1 MVVMLNP
8 QSKNLNCHIHIRIPI
23 LIPPIK
29 ISDINCPTPI
39 VDEVIASFTMYVPEI
54 FFLDT
59 RYHSTAIK
67 SVNIGAAQKRTAGKS
82 GIKYSMFN
90 NLNYY
95 T

>member
-8 QSKNLNCHIHIRIPI
+8 QSKNLNFHIHMRIPM

-39 VDEVIASFTMYVPEI
+39 VDDVIASFITYVPEI

-59 RYHSTAIK
+59 RYHSNAIK
-67 SVNIGAAQKRTAGKS
+67 SVNTGAAQKRTAGKF
-82 GIKYSMFN
+82 GI
-90 NLNYY
+90 L
-95 T
+95 